1 MNNLPE
7 KILFYMKEKDVS
19 YSQLAELTGLSK
31 SSLQRYATGTTTKI
45 PIEAISKIETAL
57 SLKKGTLMGWENVSS
72 KYESP
77 MITEDIVTFP
87 VIGNVAAGYD
97 NIALE
102 DWSGETVEIPV
113 SYLKGRNKNDFFVLS
128 VKGDSMFPEYREN
141 DKVLILKQC
150 AMDYSGQVGVVIY
163 GDENATLKR
172 IEYKQ
177 GENWMRLVP
186 INPNHPTKCITD
198 EALEHCCVIGIPK
211 FLIREIEQ

>member
-87 VIGNVAAGYD
+87 VIGNIAAGYD

-102 DWSGETVEIPV
+102 DWSGETVQIPV
-113 SYLKGRNKNDFFVLS
+113 SYLKGRNKNDFFVLC

-141 DKVLILKQC
+141 DKVLILKQST
-150 AMDYSGQVGVVIY
+150 MDYSGQVGAIIY

-177 GENWMRLVP
+177 GEDWMKLVP